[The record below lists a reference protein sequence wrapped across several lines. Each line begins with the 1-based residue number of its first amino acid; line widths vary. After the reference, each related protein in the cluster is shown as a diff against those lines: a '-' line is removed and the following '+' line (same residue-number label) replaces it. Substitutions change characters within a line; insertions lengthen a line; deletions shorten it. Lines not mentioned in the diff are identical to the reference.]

1 MQSVRQYG
9 RIACRRRDV
18 HRPGGKQNR
27 QRDPLR
33 LQPLTQ
39 SRQRRQ
45 TCRDVRF
52 IVVIR
57 VLRPLGAAPVG
68 VEQPPHLLTVA
79 PVQHAAA
86 FPAPQRQIQRC
97 RKADALVPQGELVG
111 AVIREGGSEGA
122 VQTAGERRSR
132 QLSERP
138 VLVLGHGTVRQY
150 PEGDAEAGQK
160 SHEQHADQN
169 IQLSFHVRTPQKLK
183 YRNGL

>member
-1 MQSVRQYG
+1 MVVGAVHDVLPRRKARAEIRRHVHVRDGCKPRLDLLMQSVRQYG

-33 LQPLTQ
+33 LQLLTQ

-122 VQTAGERRSR
+122 VQTAG
-132 QLSERP
+132 
-138 VLVLGHGTVRQY
+138 
-150 PEGDAEAGQK
+150 
-160 SHEQHADQN
+160 
-169 IQLSFHVRTPQKLK
+169 
-183 YRNGL
+183 